1 MNSLHAALSCWYA
14 ACLLSLYVKMLY
26 KIFKVYFNIIGNSVE
41 DLINS
46 IRFSLYSIN
55 EKNDDSEDSELKYSK
70 NLKIS

>member
-1 MNSLHAALSCWYA
+1 
-14 ACLLSLYVKMLY
+14 MLY
-26 KIFKVYFNIIGNSVE
+26 KIFKVYFNIIGHSVE

-46 IRFSLYSIN
+46 IRFTLYSIN